1 MLHKTHRPHLSAAQD
16 ARAVR
21 TREALRRALLDL
33 LEEKALEDISIRDIA
48 AQAGVSYTTFFRHHT
63 TKESLLDEIAADQMR
78 RFVELGWPNIEA
90 SDTRAASIALFTYV
104 DEHRQ
109 LWSTLLTGG
118 AASALREELLSSARG
133 LAAQQ
138 GAPGSWLPADLAV
151 VFAVSSTIELLAWWL
166 RQERP
171 LPIEQVAEIH
181 DRLIVTP
188 SMSQSGQPSTKLPAP
203 KKKRRLA

>member
-1 MLHKTHRPHLSAAQD
+1 MHKTHRPHLSAAQD

-21 TREALRRALLDL
+21 TREALRRALLEL
-33 LEEKALEDISIRDIA
+33 LERKALEDISIRDIA
-48 AQAGVSYTTFFRHHT
+48 AQAEVSYTTFFRHHT
-63 TKESLLDEIAADQMR
+63 TKEALLDEIAAEQMR

-90 SDTRAASIALFTYV
+90 SDTRAASVALFTYV

-118 AASALREELLSSARG
+118 AASALREELLSSARA
-133 LAAQQ
+133 LAKQKEL
-138 GAPGSWLPADLAV
+138 PGSWLPADLAV

-166 RQERP
+166 RQEKP
-171 LPIEQVAEIH
+171 LPIEQIAEIH

-188 SMSQSGQPSTKLPAP
+188 SMSQSGKAVGRPAA
-203 KKKRRLA
+203 KRRR